1 MTQIPLI
8 FAGLSRAGSPPSWRK
23 GSFRKRNPTGTE
35 VPGQQLLLCL
45 AIPAGCNSVNTP
57 NNEPELENN
66 WRGAIL
72 KAGLSQGARDR
83 CGTATAPPMGSV
95 TVKVFSNLNSMDT
108 TAWAILTGSC
118 QCKRFPW
125 NLV

>member
-57 NNEPELENN
+57 NNCLP
-66 WRGAIL
+66 
-72 KAGLSQGARDR
+72 
-83 CGTATAPPMGSV
+83 GS
-95 TVKVFSNLNSMDT
+95 LNSKT
-108 TAWAILTGSC
+108 TGEE
-118 QCKRFPW
+118 Q
-125 NLV
+125 